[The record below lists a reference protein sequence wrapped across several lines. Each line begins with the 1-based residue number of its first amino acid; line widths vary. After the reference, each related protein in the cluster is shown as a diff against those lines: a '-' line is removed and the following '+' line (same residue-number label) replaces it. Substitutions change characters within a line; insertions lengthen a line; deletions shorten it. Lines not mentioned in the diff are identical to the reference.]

1 MMVTASLY
9 ADQPGLYDMKNI
21 ARRRMRELLETEQCM
36 TCASVFDP
44 LSSRMAES
52 IGFKV
57 GILGG
62 SVTSLMSL
70 GMPDITLLT
79 LNELSNQAK
88 RVCTASDLPIVI
100 DGDNGYGNS
109 LNVMR
114 AVSEL
119 EYAGAAAITI
129 EDTILPR
136 PYKEPALSLISIEEA
151 KTKLRAAVKARK
163 DPDFSIFARTHA
175 LESQSVDEML
185 ARVRAYSSTGVD
197 GICIFE
203 LHDKD
208 TLSRLAEATDLP
220 IMLISYG
227 EVDLGTREEMAQKNV
242 RIFLNGHHPYE
253 ESVKAVYTSLMEL
266 HQGHECDDSKKSG
279 KDIIKKYSQSCE
291 YSDITSNF
299 IFPADTQL

>member
-1 MMVTASLY
+1 MN
-9 ADQPGLYDMKNI
+9 NI

-36 TCASVFDP
+36 SCASVFDP

-70 GMPDITLLT
+70 GVPDITLLT
-79 LNELSNQAK
+79 LNELANQAK
-88 RVCTASDLPIVI
+88 RVCTASDLPIII

-109 LNVMR
+109 INVMR
-114 AVSEL
+114 AVEEL
-119 EYAGAAAITI
+119 EYAGAAAVTI

-136 PYKEPALSLISIEEA
+136 PFKEPALSLISIEEA
-151 KTKLRAAVKARK
+151 KTKLKAAVKARK
-163 DPDFSIFARTHA
+163 DSHFSIFARTHA
-175 LESQSVDEML
+175 LESQSLDEL
-185 ARVRAYSSTGVD
+185 VTRVKAYSAIGID

-203 LHDKD
+203 LSEKDK
-208 TLSRLAEATDLP
+208 LALIAETTDLP

-227 EVDLGTREEMAQKNV
+227 DVDLGTREEMAKKNV

-253 ESVKAVYTSLMEL
+253 EAVKAAYQSLLQLHSGEMSAEPHQSAKEL
-266 HQGHECDDSKKSG
+266 IRQ
-279 KDIIKKYSQSCE
+279 YSQSSK
-291 YSDITSNF
+291 YSEITSDY
-299 IFPADTQL
+299 IFPA

>member
-1 MMVTASLY
+1 MN
-9 ADQPGLYDMKNI
+9 NI
-21 ARRRMRELLETEQCM
+21 ARRRMRELLETEQCI

-70 GMPDITLLT
+70 GVPDITLLT
-79 LNELSNQAK
+79 LNELANQAK
-88 RVCTASDLPIVI
+88 RVCTASDLPIII

-109 LNVMR
+109 INVMR
-114 AVSEL
+114 AVEEL
-119 EYAGAAAITI
+119 EYAGAAAVTI
-129 EDTILPR
+129 EDTKLPR

-151 KTKLRAAVKARK
+151 ETKLKAAVKARK
-163 DPDFSIFARTHA
+163 DANFSIFARTHA
-175 LESQSVDEML
+175 LESQSLDEL
-185 ARVRAYSSTGVD
+185 VTRVKAYSAIGID

-203 LHDKD
+203 LSEKDK
-208 TLSRLAEATDLP
+208 LALIAETTDLP

-227 EVDLGTREEMAQKNV
+227 DVDLGTREEMAKKNV

-253 ESVKAVYTSLMEL
+253 ESVKAAYQSLMQLHSGEMRVEPHQSAKEL
-266 HQGHECDDSKKSG
+266 IRQYSQNS
-279 KDIIKKYSQSCE
+279 KYSE
-291 YSDITSNF
+291 ITSDY
-299 IFPADTQL
+299 IYPA